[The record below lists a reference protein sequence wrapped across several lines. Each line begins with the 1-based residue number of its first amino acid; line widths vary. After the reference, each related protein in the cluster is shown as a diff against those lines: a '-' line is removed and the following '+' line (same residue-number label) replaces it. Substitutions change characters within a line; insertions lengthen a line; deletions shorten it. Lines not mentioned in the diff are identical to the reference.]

1 MQMLF
6 RVKSDLFG
14 ERKHEYKSEIKL
26 CALEL
31 WWCSEYAAHNFQA
44 ESSCDS
50 SSEGCY
56 SDGDSSGQDSHG
68 TGVMDLEELGNFS
81 SSLRA
86 AREKKPEENSPR
98 EMVTSLLRESL
109 TKQGY
114 RIVGT
119 HSGVKLCRWTKVLTF
134 LCWICRQAQQTEV
147 LLLGSLSLW
156 HDGSGDSGYK

>member
-1 MQMLF
+1 MYNSHTYEADALPNQKWF
-6 RVKSDLFG
+6 VWWKKTQIQIR
-14 ERKHEYKSEIKL
+14 L

-31 WWCSEYAAHNFQA
+31 WWCSEYTAHNFQA

-134 LCWICRQAQQTEV
+134 LCWICRHTSPTARSIIIRVFEHMP
-147 LLLGSLSLW
+147 W
-156 HDGSGDSGYK
+156 W

>member
-6 RVKSDLFG
+6 WVKSDLFG
-14 ERKHEYKSEIKL
+14 KRKHEYKSEIKL
-26 CALEL
+26 LSLEL
-31 WWCSEYAAHNFQA
+31 WWSSEYTAHNFQA

-86 AREKKPEENSPR
+86 ARERKPEENSPR

-119 HSGVKLCRWTKVLTF
+119 HSGVKLCRWTKVLTC
-134 LCWICRQAQQTEV
+134 LCWMYRHTSPTERSIIIR
-147 LLLGSLSLW
+147 LFKPLMW
-156 HDGSGDSGYK
+156 